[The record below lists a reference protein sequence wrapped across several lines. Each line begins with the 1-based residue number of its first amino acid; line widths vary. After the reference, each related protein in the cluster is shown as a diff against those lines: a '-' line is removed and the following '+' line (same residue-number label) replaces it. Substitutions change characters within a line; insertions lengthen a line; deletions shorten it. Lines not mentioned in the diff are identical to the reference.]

1 MPSSRLGLGQYVYRD
16 ASLAVFGESPYC
28 KVSVFVTE
36 GERVCTMSHLYM
48 SGPWNRYS
56 CACHLGLR
64 STPQSLT
71 AHSMYF

>member
-16 ASLAVFGESPYC
+16 ASLAIFCESPTC

-48 SGPWNRYS
+48 
-56 CACHLGLR
+56 
-64 STPQSLT
+64 
-71 AHSMYF
+71 

>member
-16 ASLAVFGESPYC
+16 ASLAIFCESPTC

-48 SGPWNRYS
+48 TGPC
-56 CACHLGLR
+56 CAAAVSGLR
-64 STPQSLT
+64 STPLSLAT
-71 AHSMYF
+71 HGI